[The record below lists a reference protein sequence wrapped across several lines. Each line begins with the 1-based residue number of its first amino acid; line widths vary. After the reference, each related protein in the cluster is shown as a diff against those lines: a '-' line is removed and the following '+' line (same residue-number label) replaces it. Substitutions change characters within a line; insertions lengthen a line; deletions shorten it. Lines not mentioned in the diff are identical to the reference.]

1 MLKLLLIP
9 LFLYL
14 ALLVLLYAFQT
25 RLLFPA
31 GLAKG
36 SPALPPAAQA
46 LTLAAPGG
54 ETLRGVHIPPASPR
68 AGAPIVL
75 GFGGN
80 AWNAGTA
87 ADYLHRLY
95 PETDVVA
102 FHFRGYAPST
112 GTPSAAALKA
122 DALLIHDELARR
134 FPGRP
139 LVAVGFSIG
148 SGAAAYLASE
158 RRLAG
163 LILVTP
169 FDALE
174 KVAAGHY
181 PWLPV
186 RLLFRHPMPAA
197 EWLRESQVPAAI
209 LAAERDTLIP
219 AARTDA
225 LRKAVPNLVFDR
237 TIRAAGHNDV
247 YDRAEFQAA
256 MREALRAIIER

>member
-9 LFLYL
+9 VFLYL
-14 ALLVLLYAFQT
+14 ALLLLIYAFQT

-31 GLAKG
+31 GLARG
-36 SPALPPAAQA
+36 TPALPHTAQTLTLAAAGGETLHGVHVPAASPAAQA
-46 LTLAAPGG
+46 P
-54 ETLRGVHIPPASPR
+54 V
-68 AGAPIVL
+68 VL

-95 PETDVVA
+95 PEADVVA

-112 GTPSAAALKA
+112 GAPSAAALKS

-139 LVAVGFSIG
+139 IVAVGFSIG
-148 SGAAAYLASE
+148 SGAAAYLGS
-158 RRLAG
+158 RRELAG

-174 KVAAGHY
+174 KVAAAHY

-186 RLLFRHPMPAA
+186 RFLFRHPMPAA
-197 EWLRESQVPAAI
+197 EWLRGSEVPTAI

-219 AARTDA
+219 PARTDA

-237 TIRAAGHNDV
+237 TIPGAGHNDI
-247 YDRAEFQAA
+247 YDRADFQSA
-256 MREALRAIIER
+256 MREALAVLAR